1 MAGKIYRDPEIGDIE
16 LVKTRLG
23 RRVSIKVHPVRGVV
37 VTVPFFM
44 RYQDGLDFFMRK
56 REWVAGAL
64 RRQQEKTD
72 AAERSGTAVGTLR
85 DGVTVR
91 TLLSEIHFVRSRAGG
106 CGHADGQYVR
116 NADPAGAGGPL
127 RKPDG
132 VSGRTMTVSSAL
144 MEDVSRTG
152 RLYLS
157 PFMPVSRK
165 QVSYPGTMP
174 PEGSAELSSALG
186 QALVKILRDEA
197 RTLLPQ
203 KLAFFARRY
212 GFVYAR
218 VTIKHNSTNWG
229 SCSARGNINLNLN
242 LVRLPEP
249 VCDYVIL
256 HELCHLRHPDH
267 GPGFHALLEDL
278 CADNM
283 KRLSLLVDGM
293 REACLSAG
301 DARSGA
307 EASVE
312 YFRGLVSAMR
322 RSRAKFPVHHVLEQ
336 EVRKYRLV

>member
-1 MAGKIYRDPEIGDIE
+1 MKEKIYQDPEIGNVR
-16 LVKTRLG
+16 LVKSARG
-23 RRVSIKVHPVRGVV
+23 RRISISVHPLKG
-37 VTVPFFM
+37 VTVSVPYYSRYDDGMRFFM
-44 RYQDGLDFFMRK
+44 QK
-56 REWVAGAL
+56 REWVKEVL
-64 RRQQEKTD
+64 CRQQEK
-72 AAERSGTAVGTLR
+72 AEASEKSGGAVGTLR

-106 CGHADGQYVR
+106 FSPADGQYVR
-116 NADPAGAGGPL
+116 NAAPAGAGGPG
-127 RKPDG
+127 RKPYG
-132 VSGRTMTVSSAL
+132 VSGRTISISSAL
-144 MEDVSRTG
+144 VEDVSRTG
-152 RLYLS
+152 RLFLS
-157 PFMPVSRK
+157 PFMPISRK
-165 QVSYPGTMP
+165 EVSYPDTMP

-212 GFVYAR
+212 GFSYGKVF
-218 VTIKHNSTNWG
+218 IKHNSTNWG

-267 GPGFHALLEDL
+267 GPGFHALLENL

-283 KRLSLLVDGM
+283 KRLSLLVDSM
-293 REACLSAG
+293 YESCLSAG

-312 YFRGLVSAMR
+312 YFRVLVSAMR